1 MIPMVYTHFGPSDRQ
16 REFADFYFR
25 FKKPLAPEKSYTK
38 MNDKEGR
45 SSKRSTPDTLYRY
58 TSLVRSACSP
68 GRPTTLLC
76 VLRANPRGNAVAIG
90 YHGEVTKV
98 SGAGAALIA
107 ATQETDIGKEKCKR
121 HQSFLQWWQYSVW
134 RVALKMILNVVPL
147 ELWPVPSR
155 LMCSARTRR
164 QPSQQAH
171 SWAQHATTGKTTFA
185 VKSENSAPLTG
196 RTTSWNRRWGMRPAA
211 VFCFGDKR

>member
-16 REFADFYFR
+16 REFADVYFR
-25 FKKPLAPEKSYTK
+25 FKKPLAPEKSYIK
-38 MNDKEGR
+38 MNLKEGR
-45 SSKRSTPDTLYRY
+45 SSKRPTPDTLYRY

-134 RVALKMILNVVPL
+134 RVALKMMQNVQSQAL
-147 ELWPVPSR
+147 ALASLLPSC
-155 LMCSARTRR
+155 LART
-164 QPSQQAH
+164 
-171 SWAQHATTGKTTFA
+171 AQGQWLSALPQGYSATTQAFA
-185 VKSENSAPLTG
+185 PASKRKQSAPLTG
-196 RTTSWNRRWGMRPAA
+196 RTTSWNRRRGMRPAA
-211 VFCFGDKR
+211 VFCFGDVR